1 MRFKEFLN
9 ELLDIEVG
17 EATDSQES
25 MVSST
30 LDSDIRLSVN
40 RRLIAELNDPVLSPE
55 QGIQKIRK
63 VLHNFNLDMPA
74 LYDADPE
81 GDEMVI
87 ELEEMGQSSDDAKME
102 NVHLYFIYY
111 QEDNG
116 LYEFY
121 AEVVREGALEELLS
135 DEDEEL
141 EDLK

>member
-81 GDEMVI
+81 GDEVVI